1 MPAASSARSCSA
13 TSAWVNNVQNVLQ
26 RFRTIGNYENVG
38 GIIGP
43 VTANLVRSNVSHSS
57 GQYYFEMTVVAA
69 AVLTA
74 VGVGVD
80 NGAEPLVRP
89 GGGVGGICWVGNGG
103 VSYNGAN
110 NAFVI
115 APFSV
120 NSVLGVAVDI
130 GNKLIWFRNNGG
142 NWNNN
147 ASANPVTGSQVGGIS
162 IAAVTPN
169 VFALAQLT
177 NQNDE
182 ITANFAGPF
191 AFAAPSGYGTF

>member
-1 MPAASSARSCSA
+1 MQS
-13 TSAWVNNVQNVLQ
+13 VIQ
-26 RFRTIGNYENVG
+26 RFRSISNFESLG
-38 GIIGP
+38 GIILP
-43 VTANLVRSNVSHSS
+43 VTTNLVRTNVSHTS

-69 AVLTA
+69 ASLSA

-89 GGGVGGICWVGNGG
+89 GGGIGGICWVGNGG

-110 NAFVI
+110 NAKTV

-120 NSVLGVAVDI
+120 GDVLGVAVDI
-130 GNKLIWFRNNGG
+130 GNQLIWFRDNGG

-147 ASANPVTGSQVGGIS
+147 ASANPVTGSQAGGLT

-169 VFALAQLT
+169 VFAMAQIT
-177 NQNDE
+177 SSGDE

-191 AFAAPSGYGTF
+191 SFTAPSGYGNF